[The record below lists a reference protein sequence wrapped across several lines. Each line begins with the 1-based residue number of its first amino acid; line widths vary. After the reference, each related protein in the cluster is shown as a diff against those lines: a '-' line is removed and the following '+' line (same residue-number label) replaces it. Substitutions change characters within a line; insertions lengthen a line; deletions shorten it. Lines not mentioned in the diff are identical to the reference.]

1 MYVFQDQSII
11 LLAVEHNL
19 YKRHW
24 DKSLEKKLSPY
35 LGLAYILVR
44 GNIQNNIY
52 KYKNWMI

>member
-1 MYVFQDQSII
+1 MYVFKNQSII

-35 LGLAYILVR
+35 FGLAYILVR

-52 KYKNWMI
+52 KYKN